1 MKEISEA
8 LESALIAYLEGEA
21 TLQQIESLHEWA
33 GLDTENAELL

>member
-21 TLQQIESLHEWA
+21 TLQQK
-33 GLDTENAELL
+33 LLKKLILS